1 MSGEQIGGVSK
12 KWSGFLKEMFTDADT
27 FGINFPVDL
36 DVKIKAVLMGA
47 LFLIV
52 SFEIIIN
59 LIMLFLLIIL
69 L

>member
-1 MSGEQIGGVSK
+1 MSGEQIGNVSK
-12 KWSGFLKEMFTDADT
+12 KWSGFLKEMYTDADT

-52 SFEIIIN
+52 SFEIIN
-59 LIMLFLLIIL
+59 LILLFLLIIIL